1 MNHQRIAGLAV
12 AAVLALGAAIS
23 VAAQGSQQPGASAGM
38 SQSGVMCKDGTMS
51 AVSARG
57 ACRGHGGVAKNHKAS
72 RSKAMAATGTH
83 EMSGRASRRAAK
95 ERATESAREAPAQTA
110 AGDTRLAT
118 TPGRSGSASAVS
130 AGSRMSGMAGSG
142 AAAAGG
148 GAGQV
153 WVNTSS
159 KVYHCPG
166 DRWYGKTKSG
176 RYMSE
181 AEAKSEG
188 ARPDHGKACR

>member
-1 MNHQRIAGLAV
+1 
-12 AAVLALGAAIS
+12 
-23 VAAQGSQQPGASAGM
+23 
-38 SQSGVMCKDGTMS
+38 
-51 AVSARG
+51 
-57 ACRGHGGVAKNHKAS
+57 
-72 RSKAMAATGTH
+72 MAATGTH
-83 EMSGRASRRAAK
+83 ETTGRASRRAAK
-95 ERATESAREAPAQTA
+95 ERATESAREAPAQTT

-118 TPGRSGSASAVS
+118 TPGRSGSASAAS
-130 AGSRMSGMAGSG
+130 AGSRMAGSD
-142 AAAAGG
+142 APAVGG
-148 GAGQV
+148 GGQV

-159 KVYHCPG
+159 KVNHCPG